1 MLRNQRQI
9 ENNVSKFIDGLFFA
23 LSLWLAHGLRGFLNV
38 DLFGAESEIASF
50 WGEPSGRPYIWISL
64 LLLFTAPITLN
75 TQGFYSQSYWTSR
88 KQVFWLITKATM
100 IVTLGI
106 ILGIF
111 ALKIQLTRSVIILFA
126 IICIMLMLI
135 KEEIWQFIQNKR
147 IGRPDSQKR
156 LILLG
161 SESETREMLERI
173 GDGKNKNYRVMLE
186 FNINRDPINELV
198 QNLHKHSANV
208 VLINAGHTKFDLIEK
223 VINACELEGVEVWL
237 AADFFNTQIARTT
250 VDDFQGVPLLVFQTT
265 PAPSLQSLTKQ
276 MIDYIGAFTM
286 ILILS
291 PLLLICALSV
301 KLTSQGPIM
310 FRQKRSG
317 INGRPFTMFKFRSM
331 NTNAEQRKHELEA
344 MNEMS
349 GPVFKVSSDPRITPI
364 GRILRKYSLDELP
377 QLINVLQGSMS
388 LVGPRPLPEDE
399 TKRFEDLSHRRR
411 LSVKPGLT
419 CLWQISGRNEIKE
432 FSDWVRLDL
441 EYIDNWSLW
450 LDIKILIRTIPV
462 VFKGTG
468 AH

>member
-1 MLRNQRQI
+1 MLRNQRKI
-9 ENNVSKFIDGLFFA
+9 ENNISKFIDGLFFA

-147 IGRPDSQKR
+147 MGRPDSQKR

-173 GDGKNKNYRVMLE
+173 GDGKNKNYRVMME

-276 MIDYIGAFTM
+276 MIDYIAAFTM

-364 GRILRKYSLDELP
+364 GKILRKYSLDELP

-419 CLWQISGRNEIKE
+419 CLWQISGRNEVKE

>member
-9 ENNVSKFIDGLFFA
+9 ENNISKFIDGLFFA

-147 IGRPDSQKR
+147 MGRPDSQKR

-161 SESETREMLERI
+161 SESETREMLERVD
-173 GDGKNKNYRVMLE
+173 DGKNKNYRVMME

-276 MIDYIGAFTM
+276 MIDYIAAFTM

-349 GPVFKVSSDPRITPI
+349 GPVFKISSDPRITPI
-364 GRILRKYSLDELP
+364 GKILRKYSLDELP

-419 CLWQISGRNEIKE
+419 CLWQISGRNEVKE

-450 LDIKILIRTIPV
+450 LDIKILIWTIPV

>member
-9 ENNVSKFIDGLFFA
+9 ENNISKFIDGLFFA

-147 IGRPDSQKR
+147 MGRPDSQKR

-173 GDGKNKNYRVMLE
+173 GDRKNKNYRVMME

-276 MIDYIGAFTM
+276 MIDYIAAFTM

-364 GRILRKYSLDELP
+364 GKILRKYSLDELP

-419 CLWQISGRNEIKE
+419 CLWQISGRNEVKE

-450 LDIKILIRTIPV
+450 LDIKILIMTIPV